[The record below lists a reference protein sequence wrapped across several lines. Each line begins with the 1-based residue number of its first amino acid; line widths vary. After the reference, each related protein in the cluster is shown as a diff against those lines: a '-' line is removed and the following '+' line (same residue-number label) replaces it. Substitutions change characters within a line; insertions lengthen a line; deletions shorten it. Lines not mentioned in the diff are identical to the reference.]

1 MREPIYLRLLTENA
15 HLDATLWDARI
26 DLADDPTLNAEAFVA
41 ASFGWLLRDWEQVSA
56 A

>member
-1 MREPIYLRLLTENA
+1 MTPIYRHMLA
-15 HLDATLWDARI
+15 KSPHLDDALWDARI
-26 DLADDPTLNAEAFVA
+26 DHGNDPTINAEAVVA